1 MHDTTFRVIK
11 VTSQV
16 ATPGVESAV
25 YDCLVHIMQ
34 SCAVYLD
41 LSSMSRCKFY
51 GVAFA
56 LDLELFILFTK

>member
-41 LSSMSRCKFY
+41 LSSMSRFKFY

-56 LDLELFILFTK
+56 

>member
-16 ATPGVESAV
+16 ATPGVESVV

-56 LDLELFILFTK
+56 